1 MAWKRSYLFL
11 LVTGLLLGVALFLFG
26 ADISKMDLTRI
37 SSRAGWQLPARV
49 MESLNI
55 ESGDHVADIGAGDG
69 YFSFFLADAVGPSG
83 RVYAVE
89 VEAELVEKLEK
100 TVREKGLS
108 NVTVVKGNFD
118 DPLLP
123 DGAIDLA
130 FLCHSYHHIE
140 GRSDY
145 FDKLR
150 TDLALD
156 GRAAI
161 IDLKPT
167 PLVKLLLPSDHW
179 TTKVTMNNE
188 MHLAHYEAVGSFDFL
203 PGQNF
208 SIYAPIRR

>member
-1 MAWKRSYLFL
+1 MAWKRSYSFL
-11 LVTGLLLGVALFLFG
+11 LFIGLILGAALFLFG

-37 SSRAGWQLPARV
+37 SSRAGWQLPTRV

-69 YFSFFLADAVGPSG
+69 YFSFFLADAVGPIG

-89 VEAELVEKLEK
+89 VEAELVERLKK

-108 NVTVVKGNFD
+108 NVTVVKGDFD

-123 DGAIDLA
+123 DGSIDLA

-150 TDLALD
+150 AELAPD
-156 GRAAI
+156 GRVAI

-179 TTKVTMNNE
+179 TIKETMNKE
-188 MHLAHYEAVGSFDFL
+188 MQLARYEAVGSFDFL

-208 SIYAPIRR
+208 SIYSPIRR